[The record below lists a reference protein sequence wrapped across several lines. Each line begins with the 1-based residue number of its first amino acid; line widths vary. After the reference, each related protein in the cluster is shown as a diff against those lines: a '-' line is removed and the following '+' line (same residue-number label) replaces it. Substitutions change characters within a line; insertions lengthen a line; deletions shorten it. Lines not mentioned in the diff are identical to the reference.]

1 MVQNEPTKETK
12 TGGAK
17 SALDRLERH
26 ASNKLKAG
34 ASVPCS
40 GQESPAARAS
50 GLRRFTSMGI
60 EFLAVVLIFGLLG
73 QWMDHTF
80 RWHGIATVVM
90 ICVAVIGDLY
100 LQIKML
106 LHQDETAAGKNGTTD
121 SRKATKKGTDSDD

>member
-34 ASVPCS
+34 APVPYS
-40 GQESPAARAS
+40 GQESSAARAS

>member
-34 ASVPCS
+34 APVPYS

-106 LHQDETAAGKNGTTD
+106 LQQDGTAAGKSDT
-121 SRKATKKGTDSDD
+121 ATGKEASKKGADSDD

>member
-1 MVQNEPTKETK
+1 MVQNEPTKEAK

-34 ASVPCS
+34 ASGPS
-40 GQESPAARAS
+40 AGQESPVARAS

-60 EFLAVVLIFGLLG
+60 EFLAVVLIFGLAG
-73 QWMDHTF
+73 QWLDHTF
-80 RWHGIATVVM
+80 RWHGIATVVL

-106 LHQDETAAGKNGTTD
+106 LHQDENAAGKSGTAN
-121 SRKATKKGTDSDD
+121 SQPVSKKGSDSDD